1 MSSTPNPT
9 QSNGPPGRG
18 PMMGRLEVLEPGIAM
33 FHGFANVAFAYGRGE
48 MIAVD
53 TSSRAMGA
61 MAVRAIREVS
71 GEPFAFLIYTH
82 GHGDHAFGTEAFIA
96 DALARGHARPKIW
109 AQENVAG
116 RFKRYALTRGWQTH
130 INRLQFGAASG
141 NVEGLFDPKAFS
153 YPDLVFRDE
162 QFLDLVGEPVELHHA
177 MGETDDA
184 TWVWMP
190 TRRLAMVG
198 DLIVSSMPNT
208 GNPNKVQR
216 YTLEWAETLEAIAR
230 RAPRYVLPG
239 HGPAYRGEQLC
250 SEVLLETARALRIIH
265 DEVVRRLNAGEWPVE
280 IIEADI
286 SIPPDLAAK
295 PYLQPIYGCVP
306 FVVRDVIRRYAG
318 WWSGEPSQMFPASRK
333 ESSEDI
339 VALCGRQAVLERA
352 RTLKDANQLKR
363 ALAIAEIALN
373 ANPAD
378 VETIKLNAEILEA
391 MAAGERSFIARNF
404 FAGAARQLRER
415 AK

>member
-1 MSSTPNPT
+1 MSSTPT
-9 QSNGPPGRG
+9 QRQSNSQPVFD
-18 PMMGRLEVLEPGIAM
+18 PMMGQLEVIEPGIAM

-48 MIAVD
+48 MIVVD
-53 TSSRAMGA
+53 TSSRLMGA
-61 MAVRAIREVS
+61 AAVRAIREVS
-71 GEPFAFLIYTH
+71 EEPFAFLIYTH
-82 GHGDHAFGTEAFIA
+82 GHGDHAFGTEAFIT
-96 DALARGHARPKIW
+96 DALTRGHARPKIW
-109 AQENVAG
+109 AHQDVAG
-116 RFKRYALTRGWQTH
+116 RFKRYERTRGWQTH
-130 INRLQFGAASG
+130 INRLQFGGAFATD
-141 NVEGLFDPKAFS
+141 GLFEPNSFS
-153 YPDLVFRDE
+153 HPDLVYRDQ

-216 YTLEWAETLEAIAR
+216 YTLEWAEALEAIAER
-230 RAPRYVLPG
+230 SPKYVLPG
-239 HGPAYRGEQLC
+239 HGPAYRGEELC
-250 SEVLLETARALRIIH
+250 GEVLGETARALRIIH
-265 DEVVRRLNAGEWPVE
+265 DAVVARLNAGEWPVD

-286 SIPPDLAAK
+286 SLPDDLAAK

-318 WWSGEPSQMFPASRK
+318 WWSGKPSQMFPVSRR
-333 ESSEDI
+333 ESGGDI
-339 VALCGRQAVLERA
+339 MALCGRQAILAKARA
-352 RTLKDANQLKR
+352 LKDSGQLKR

-373 ANPAD
+373 ANQSD
-378 VETIKLNAEILEA
+378 VEAITLNAEILEA
-391 MAAGERSFIARNF
+391 MAAVEKSFIARNF
-404 FAGAARQLRER
+404 FSGAARQLRER

>member
-1 MSSTPNPT
+1 MSSTPTRT
-9 QSNGPPGRG
+9 QSNNLPGFDRQ
-18 PMMGRLEVLEPGIAM
+18 MGQLEVLEPGIAM

-48 MIAVD
+48 MVVVD
-53 TSSRAMGA
+53 TSSRQMGPT
-61 MAVRAIREVS
+61 AVKAIREVS
-71 GEPFAFLIYTH
+71 DEPFAFLVYTH
-82 GHGDHAFGTEAFIA
+82 GHGDHAFGTGAFIA

-109 AQENVAG
+109 AHEDVAG
-116 RFKRYALTRGWQTH
+116 RFKRYALTSGWQAH
-130 INRLQFGAASG
+130 INALQFGGMFATQ
-141 NVEGLFDPKAFS
+141 GLFEPESFT
-153 YPDLVFRDE
+153 YPDLVYRDQ

-216 YTLEWAETLEAIAR
+216 YTLAWAETLESIAK
-230 RAPRYVLPG
+230 RAPRYLLPG

-250 SEVLLETARALRIIH
+250 GEVLNDTARAIRTIH

-280 IIEADI
+280 IVEADI
-286 SIPPDLAAK
+286 SIPSELASK

-318 WWSGEPSQMFPASRK
+318 WWSGEPSQMFPARRK
-333 ESSEDI
+333 ERGEDI
-339 VALCGRQAVLERA
+339 VALCGRNAILARA
-352 RTLKDANQLKR
+352 RELKDAPQLKR
-363 ALAIAEIALN
+363 ALALAEIALN

-378 VETIKLNAEILEA
+378 IDAINLNAEILDA
-391 MAAGERSFIARNF
+391 MAAAERSFIARNF
-404 FAGAARQLRER
+404 FAGAARQLRDR